1 MSADRELKF
10 FMARVADQAERHQD
24 VVDIITKLANEDPNL
39 TGDERNLLSVAYKA
53 LTSSRRNAIRT
64 VSAFLEDD
72 AIKDIPERNN
82 QLEAL
87 KTKLLKELDD
97 LCMQL
102 INMVDNKLLPVANN
116 AATKVF
122 YEKLKA
128 DYYRYSVEFK
138 TEESERSKG
147 STQARASYERAMEV
161 AKAELAKANP
171 QFLGLALN
179 YSVFLYEIDG
189 KKNEAITLADE
200 TFKNAVGLLDELP
213 EDDYSEATMVLQ
225 LLKDNVQLWNEEID
239 N

>member
-1 MSADRELKF
+1 MSSDRELKF
-10 FMARVADQAERHQD
+10 FMARVADQAERHDD
-24 VVDIITKLANEDPNL
+24 VVKIIKELAEQDPNL
-39 TGDERNLLSVAYKA
+39 SGDERNLLSVAYKA

-64 VSAFLEDD
+64 VTAFLEDD
-72 AIKDIPERNN
+72 AIRSIEER
-82 QLEAL
+82 
-87 KTKLLKELDD
+87 KTKLNELKQKLLVELND
-97 LCMQL
+97 LCNDL
-102 INMVDNKLLPVANN
+102 IAMVDSKLLPVANN

-138 TEESERSKG
+138 EESDRTEG
-147 STQARASYERAMEV
+147 SAKARASYERAMDV

-189 KKNEAITLADE
+189 KKAEAIQLADE

-225 LLKDNVQLWNEEID
+225 LLKDNVQLWNGDED
-239 N
+239 LN